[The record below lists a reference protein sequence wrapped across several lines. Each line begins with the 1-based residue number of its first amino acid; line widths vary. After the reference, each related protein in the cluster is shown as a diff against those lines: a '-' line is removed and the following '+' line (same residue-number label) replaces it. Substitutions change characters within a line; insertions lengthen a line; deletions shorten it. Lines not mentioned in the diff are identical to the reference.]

1 MLKKFKV
8 LVSLFAVLVMALS
21 MGTMVFATDI
31 AQDAVVKDVT
41 HASLSGD
48 TADLTSINGDVDNA
62 SLSSGGSNALKPVS
76 STLYA
81 KEGGGRAAGSSII
94 SATETYPYY
103 TIHSDEFSALSAD
116 GKNQLLKDITENS
129 NKIYTA
135 SQKHADEN
143 GTPSAVDRDS
153 LNEFWANLQDE
164 DGVGV
169 TFMNTILQNTKP
181 DFVRA
186 NEIYK
191 PFSGIVGTILGL
203 GAVLIMA
210 LVGIVMVMDIAYI
223 ALPPVRMIAGE
234 DAKDKSG
241 IGSHLVSHEAMAAV
255 KNAETED
262 KNALAYYFR
271 KRVGM
276 LIVLGI
282 CLLYLI
288 QGRIYT
294 LVGWVLNLLSGIL

>member
-1 MLKKFKV
+1 MLKKFKI

-21 MGTMVFATDI
+21 MGTMVFATGDLT
-31 AQDAVVKDVT
+31 QDAVIKKVT
-41 HASLSGD
+41 QD
-48 TADLTSINGDVDNA
+48 SIK
-62 SLSSGGSNALKPVS
+62 GGSITDTELGVTSLNLTPVN
-76 STLYA
+76 TKQYP
-81 KEGGGRAAGSSII
+81 KEGGGKTSGQNVITSSDN
-94 SATETYPYY
+94 YPYY
-103 TIHSDEFSALSAD
+103 KIYSDEFDALSAD
-116 GKNQLLKDITENS
+116 GKNQLLSDITENS
-129 NKIYTA
+129 NKIYEAAQRTA
-135 SQKHADEN
+135 DDK
-143 GTPSAVDRDS
+143 GTPSTVDRDS
-153 LNEFWANLQDE
+153 LNEFWSNLQDE

-255 KNAETED
+255 KNAEAED